1 MKKKRMRIDDL
12 ERIDRDYR
20 LPSEVGM
27 CIDTDPQTIR
37 IQARVSPDLLGFPVI
52 VAGTRVKI
60 PKLPFINMMRG
71 EEDVSARN
79 DRPAI

>member
-1 MKKKRMRIDDL
+1 MKKQRMRLADL
-12 ERIDRDYR
+12 ERIDRDYL

-60 PKLPFINMMRG
+60 PKQPFVNMMRG
-71 EEDVSARN
+71 GNSVSTRN